1 MYELAAAMLSVSN
14 LPRSIDFYTETLGF
28 LHGRSMPGRWTEL
41 ISNGLSLFLIPR
53 RWGQAAEGHG
63 GAGLTL
69 VVTDIEFKKAELE
82 ARGASFIGDVIDA
95 ETLRLAIFE
104 DPDGNPIY
112 LVEEL
117 PDHPTMPLAMLI
129 QAGASL

>member
-1 MYELAAAMLSVSN
+1 MYELAAAMLSVGD
-14 LPRSIDFYTETLGF
+14 LPRSIGFYSDTLGF

-53 RWGQAAEGHG
+53 RWGQAVEGHG

-69 VVTDIEFKKAELE
+69 VVSDIETKKAELE
-82 ARGASFIGDVIDA
+82 TRGVLFIGETIDA

-112 LVEEL
+112 LVEER
-117 PDHPTMPLAMLI
+117 PDHPTMPLHMLI
-129 QAGASL
+129 QPGASL

>member
-1 MYELAAAMLSVSN
+1 MYELAAAMLSVSDM
-14 LPRSIDFYTETLGF
+14 PRSIDYYTNTLGF
-28 LHGRSMPGRWTEL
+28 LDGRSIPGRWTEL
-41 ISNGLSLFLIPR
+41 IANGLSLFLIPR
-53 RWGQAAEGHG
+53 RKGQAIDGHG

-69 VVTDIEFKKAELE
+69 VVHNLEQKKAELE
-82 ARGASFIGDVIDA
+82 ARGVAFIGETIDA

-117 PDHPTMPLAMLI
+117 PEYPTIPISLLI
-129 QAGASL
+129 QEGVSV